1 MQKKID
7 KHLSNN
13 EIIKFINYIK
23 DKIIRTN
30 IPSFFIKRTIY
41 SIVFTISL
49 IFDCS
54 LALSF
59 VQ

>member
-1 MQKKID
+1 MQKKKLI
-7 KHLSNN
+7 SNN
-13 EIIKFINYIK
+13 EIIKFVNYIK

-30 IPSFFIKRTIY
+30 IPSFFIKQL
-41 SIVFTISL
+41 L

-59 VQ
+59 VP